1 MAIKRYLEFLLEK
14 RVYSEMPLPKDV
26 LDIAAAY
33 DKAGKEIFLVGGAVR
48 DFLQGK
54 QPKDFDLVT
63 NALPEE
69 SKAILKGFS
78 VSDEQGKKFGVIR
91 VYTKS
96 EPEGYEIASYRKDIS
111 KGRDTKGDA
120 QKVEMGEHITIEDD
134 CRRRDLTMN
143 ALFYDIKRKEIVDL
157 VGGIEDIK
165 NGVVR
170 AVGNPAERFAE
181 DRLRICRIFRFAART
196 GSEIDADTAKAI
208 KADCRLR
215 GVGDADDVSQERIWE
230 EFKKAWSQSKSFSDY
245 LGMLERFDMWPQ
257 VFPGVKIS
265 GPVESKD
272 FAVVMASLFADN
284 DPDELERKLVRDFRI
299 ESDLA
304 KQLVFLI
311 RLADLSADNAFDM
324 YKKKVASGIKD
335 STILEWMRATG
346 NRSGLA
352 LKFVGYVPTTS
363 SKELMDKGFRGRE
376 LGEEIKRI
384 ETEKIKQML
393 WPK

>member
-1 MAIKRYLEFLLEK
+1 MVIKKYLEFLLEK
-14 RVYSEMPLPKDV
+14 RVSSEMPLPKDIM
-26 LDIAAAY
+26 DIAAAY

-63 NALPEE
+63 NALTEE
-69 SKAILKGFS
+69 SSAILKGFS
-78 VSDEQGKKFGVIR
+78 VSEEQGKKFGVIR

-143 ALFYDIKRKEIVDL
+143 
-157 VGGIEDIK
+157 
-165 NGVVR
+165 GVVR
-170 AVGNPAERFAE
+170 AVGNPSERFAE

-196 GSEIDADTAKAI
+196 GGEIDANTAKAI

-265 GPVESKD
+265 DPVESKD

-284 DPDELERKLVRDFRI
+284 NADSLERKLVRDFRI

-304 KQLVFLI
+304 KQVVFLI

-324 YKKKVASGIKD
+324 HKKKVASGIKD
-335 STILEWMRATG
+335 STILEWIRATG

-352 LKFVGYVPTTS
+352 LKFVGYAPTTS
-363 SKELMDKGFRGRE
+363 SKELMDKGLRGRE

-393 WPK
+393 WQK